1 VSLTHYLQVSHVQT
15 HLLGMCLQIS
25 KGMEYLASKGENC
38 AQRSCCK
45 KLHVSTPT
53 ISELL
58 LSTSAVI
65 ILQPFSSACD
75 VSSVA
80 MLGYAMQITKI

>member
-1 VSLTHYLQVSHVQT
+1 VQT

-25 KGMEYLASKGENC
+25 KGMEYLAKEENC
-38 AQRSCCK
+38 AQRSCCE
-45 KLHVSTPT
+45 KLHVSTLT

-58 LSTSAVI
+58 FCTSAVI

-75 VSSVA
+75 VSSLA
-80 MLGYAMQITKI
+80 MLGYAMQSIPT